1 MIIPKVNSLKN
12 EIKKFYNMYYNELMI
27 NNRILV
33 SNKNDIF
40 SARVTKI
47 STSGIEVTR
56 YDTSEVLTVL
66 PENCKP
72 YPITLNIL
80 ANEVGFTK
88 RYATQNEELVLLLEL
103 PNSSD
108 FYMIVLGEETNG
120 VRAIRI
126 TDTNYN
132 ELLVSKISSIH
143 QLQNLVK
150 IATNLELHF
159 LK

>member
-72 YPITLNIL
+72 YPITPNIL